1 MDVFQSG
8 FRPLHSTESSL
19 LRVFN
24 DIFMATDSG
33 SYAVLLLLDLSA
45 AFHTV
50 DHDILL
56 LRLEEVAAIRGPAL
70 TWFRSY
76 LSNRSQRVV
85 LNNISSR
92 SAPLSC
98 GVPQGSIL
106 GPLLFCLYL
115 LPLSFILKK
124 YCVQYHLYAD
134 DCQIYM
140 SVKPQQ
146 SIQPLLDC
154 LRDVKCW
161 LATNFLHLNDSNTE
175 LILFNPVR
183 STVSRNLKTVV
194 TNLGVKM
201 DSSLRMDAQV
211 NATVKSCF
219 FQLRRLSKLRAVLSR
234 NNLES
239 VVHAFITSRLDY
251 SNAILLGVNKSTLA
265 RLQLIQNAAA
275 RSLTRTD
282 RRQRITPVLKSLHW
296 LPITFRVQYKI
307 LLFVFKSL
315 HGLAP
320 VYLSDLLS
328 IYTPGRSLR
337 SSSLLLLEVPK
348 ACYKSCG
355 QSVAGPKLWNELP
368 VTVRL
373 ASTLADFKSRLKTH
387 YFTLAFNS

>member
-1 MDVFQSG
+1 MSEHFLRRKRVSCNNVCLLQYRTCKHSSLLSRILLLSDVVMACAEFTSVWDLSQQSAHLADHNIMDVFQSG

-19 LRVFN
+19 LHVFN

-45 AFHTV
+45 AFDTV
-50 DHDILL
+50 DHNILL

-85 LNNISSR
+85 LNSISSR

-115 LPLSFILKK
+115 LPLSLILKK
-124 YCVQYHLYAD
+124 HSVQHHLYAD

-154 LRDVKCW
+154 LCDVKCW
-161 LATNFLHLNDSNTE
+161 LATNFLHLNHSKTE

-183 STVSRNLKTVV
+183 SSSFQTPDLSSISQNLKTVV

-201 DSSLRMDAQV
+201 DSSPRMDAQV

-219 FQLRRLSKLRAVLSR
+219 FQLRHLSKLRAVLSR
-234 NNLES
+234 KNLET

-251 SNAILLGVNKSTLA
+251 SNAVLLGVNKSTLA
-265 RLQLIQNAAA
+265 RLQLVQNAAA
-275 RSLTRTD
+275 RFLTRTD
-282 RRQRITPVLKSLHW
+282 
-296 LPITFRVQYKI
+296 
-307 LLFVFKSL
+307 
-315 HGLAP
+315 GA
-320 VYLSDLLS
+320 S
-328 IYTPGRSLR
+328 I
-337 SSSLLLLEVPK
+337 
-348 ACYKSCG
+348 
-355 QSVAGPKLWNELP
+355 
-368 VTVRL
+368 
-373 ASTLADFKSRLKTH
+373 
-387 YFTLAFNS
+387 